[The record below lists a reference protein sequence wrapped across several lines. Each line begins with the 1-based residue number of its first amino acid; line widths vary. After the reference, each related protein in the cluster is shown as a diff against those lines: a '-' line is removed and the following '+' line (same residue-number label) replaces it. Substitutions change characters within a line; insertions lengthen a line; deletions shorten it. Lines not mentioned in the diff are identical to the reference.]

1 MDLTIFYVLI
11 AVAVGWVIGF
21 FDSNLRTS
29 KKIRAIEENA
39 ERMILDAEK
48 KLAEAKRGASPFAV
62 QDDPGLLRLRKK
74 DGKYILDL
82 DGTTAGGELSL
93 EKRKRL
99 MELITIFR
107 LWLEPAA
114 GMERAVSQPR
124 SAEPDPIREAV
135 YGFNQPAREPVSR
148 APAQPAAPQSK
159 KPETE
164 KIIASSSIVQQI
176 DAILQESLEN
186 TPLAKRGVRLQESSQ
201 GGVEVYIGLQKFETV
216 EDVPDLEIKSVIR
229 SAIAEWEKK
238 YTPGM

>member
-39 ERMILDAEK
+39 EMMILDAEK
-48 KLAEAKRGASPFAV
+48 KLAEAKREASPFAV

-114 GMERAVSQPR
+114 GIERAVSQPR
-124 SAEPDPIREAV
+124 SAEPQPYEAS
-135 YGFNQPAREPVSR
+135 QPAREPVFR
-148 APAQPAAPQSK
+148 APLQPAAPQGK

-164 KIIASSSIVQQI
+164 KNLASFSIVQQI